1 MLAVPMMG
9 RLADASEITAVV
21 DYCGAGG
28 ESQGLVEAG
37 IRVVQ
42 AANHDELAIRTH
54 SANHADTDH
63 LLTDLLVQ
71 DPRVRPRA
79 HIYQASPECKWHSP
93 AGGRKRH
100 RAMLDMFDDYVPN
113 AAGERSRATMMTV
126 LSTAE
131 AKRFPI
137 VIVENVVEVTEWEM
151 FEVWLA
157 GFTALGYEHQILNV
171 SAAHIWSAGNAP
183 APQWRDRIYFVFY
196 LRGIP
201 FPDVS
206 PRPWAPCPMCGNDVR
221 AVQAWK
227 KPGRRIGKYRTQYVY
242 TCPVLGHPVV
252 EPYVMPALDALDL
265 TDLGERIGD
274 RSRPLAA
281 ATMRRVR
288 VGALMFGG
296 APEIVK
302 HTGHT
307 WDAAKPQHPRHGDP
321 GGYYR
326 VRSAADPLEAR
337 TSTPGD
343 ALVHPFMTAVNHGDA
358 DHGRAFDPA
367 RTPLPTRSTKL
378 GDALVTPFLS
388 RQYNPRGEH
397 VDHLNTSLSE
407 PTHPITANGGGNHAL
422 VTPAYMVQRRDYDG
436 PDASRVTPV
445 TDPMPTRT
453 ASDRGIHGLVV
464 PGTFIS
470 HQYGAQKGSEYRNSD
485 PSSVPLGTITAG
497 GAHHNL
503 VTPSPIGVTL
513 RNHAHPY
520 ALADDAAPAVTAG
533 GNHHGIATPDGAFLS
548 KHHGGLDYH
557 PIAHMNKPLT
567 QPMPTM
573 VSKANVSLVVPPTRA
588 RPRFTADQIDQ
599 VDVSD
604 YRFRMLKWREHASA
618 QRFPREYVFTGNGSV
633 NTLHAGNAVAVNVA
647 RYLGELA
654 MVALGAATAASL
666 GFEWLD
672 VA

>member
-1 MLAVPMMG
+1 MLTVPMMG

-28 ESQGLVEAG
+28 QSQGLVEAG
-37 IRVVQ
+37 IQVVQ
-42 AANHDELAIRTH
+42 AANHDSLAIRTH
-54 SANHADTDH
+54 SANHTDTDH

-100 RAMLDMFDDYVPN
+100 RAMLDMFDDYVPD

-137 VIVENVVEVTEWEM
+137 VIVENVVEVTDWEM
-151 FEVWLA
+151 FDVWLA
-157 GFTALGYEHQILNV
+157 GFAALGYDHQILNV
-171 SAAHIWSAGNAP
+171 SAAHIWSDRNAP

-201 FPDVS
+201 FPDIS
-206 PRPWAPCPMCGNDVR
+206 PRPWAPCSDCGSDVR
-221 AVQAWK
+221 AVQSWK
-227 KPGRRIGKYRTQYVY
+227 KPGRRVGKYRTQYVY
-242 TCPVLGHPVV
+242 TCPIPGHQVV

-274 RSRPLAA
+274 RKRPLAA
-281 ATMRRVR
+281 ATMRRIR

-296 APEIVK
+296 ATELVK
-302 HTGHT
+302 HSGHT
-307 WDAAKPQHPRHGDP
+307 WDAAKPLHPRHGDP
-321 GGYYR
+321 HAYYR
-326 VRSAADPLEAR
+326 VRSAEDPLEAR

-343 ALVHPFMTAVNHGDA
+343 AVVNPYMTAVNHGHA
-358 DHGRAFDPA
+358 DTGRTFDPA
-367 RTPLPTRSTKL
+367 GAPLPTRSTKL
-378 GDALVTPFLS
+378 GEAVVQPFLS
-388 RQYNPRGEH
+388 RQYNPRGDR
-397 VDHLNTSLSE
+397 VDHLNSSVAE

-436 PDASRVTPV
+436 PDLPRVTPV
-445 TDPMPTRT
+445 GDPMPTRT
-453 ASDRGIHGLVV
+453 ASDRGIHGLVS

-470 HQYGAQKGSEYRNSD
+470 HQYGEQKGSEYRNSD
-485 PSSVPLGTITAG
+485 PGSMPLGTVTAG

-503 VTPSPIGVTL
+503 VTPIGVTL
-513 RNHAHPY
+513 RNHAQPY
-520 ALADDAAPAVTAG
+520 PLNGDAAPTVTAG
-533 GNHHGIATPDGAFLS
+533 GNHHGVATLDEAFLS
-548 KHHGGLDYH
+548 KHHGGLGYRA
-557 PIAHMNKPLT
+557 IGHMNKPLS

-573 VSKANVSLVVPPTRA
+573 VSRPNVSLVVPTS
-588 RPRFTADQIDQ
+588 RPRPRYSSDEIDS

-604 YRFRMLKWREHASA
+604 FSFRMLKWREHASA

-654 MVALGAATAASL
+654 VVALGAAPAATF
-666 GFEWLD
+666 GFDWLD
-672 VA
+672 EQ